1 MGNGMP
7 PRPPQS
13 QFPHRQFQAQNTTL
27 STISPTESSPEL
39 HAVKLG
45 AAEDGDR
52 IAGQLRI
59 PPIRGLGVAV
69 HGSGSDRAPDLP
81 SAVRGS
87 LKDRE
92 PATAEPQTAPT
103 DLNGYPADGVISGD
117 MSGDFPGNDE
127 SRQDTPFPIMQ
138 REPADAS
145 GPAEVSSVGHASA
158 TRESR
163 EYSSDLK
170 DLLDALVKE
179 RRAIEAAAKSLTQT
193 STADARD
200 RTLEQIPRQPAAS
213 GRPLQSSAPQAQAWH
228 IGAAEAS
235 SASDKDLSSLLL
247 PAMSQKCSM
256 LEEALRKASER
267 AAVAEARC
275 LQLESESRC
284 GVGEL
289 RMAQEA
295 AERAIKAR
303 EEAIMDRKK
312 GEQKLKEA
320 LEAANREM
328 LRIRSQERERHGLE
342 VEKLS
347 AGYDAERRRFAEA
360 VAGEKERRQL
370 AEERAHREI
379 KQAQA
384 EVQSSGD
391 HLRRLKSDLESLQAK
406 HAFLGEQH
414 AKMLV
419 ENQELS
425 TKVDQF
431 ELGALAREREAALEA
446 RRQESEKFQTGVQAA
461 IEEGKLLAQ
470 QGFASRL
477 RKAKLQAE
485 RDTREKVDAEWQ
497 EVVEGLKSDV
507 HQLSNALKQQA
518 AEHEGRMMT
527 LQQKRDERE
536 KDLHLRLADESKKLA
551 VTQEALRNCDMARN

>member
-1 MGNGMP
+1 MDAG
-7 PRPPQS
+7 RSS
-13 QFPHRQFQAQNTTL
+13 QQ
-27 STISPTESSPEL
+27 ESSYL
-39 HAVKLG
+39 LCRLA
-45 AAEDGDR
+45 D
-52 IAGQLRI
+52 
-59 PPIRGLGVAV
+59 VA
-69 HGSGSDRAPDLP
+69 
-81 SAVRGS
+81 S
-87 LKDRE
+87 L
-92 PATAEPQTAPT
+92 A
-103 DLNGYPADGVISGD
+103 
-117 MSGDFPGNDE
+117 
-127 SRQDTPFPIMQ
+127 
-138 REPADAS
+138 
-145 GPAEVSSVGHASA
+145 
-158 TRESR
+158 
-163 EYSSDLK
+163 
-170 DLLDALVKE
+170 
-179 RRAIEAAAKSLTQT
+179 
-193 STADARD
+193 
-200 RTLEQIPRQPAAS
+200 
-213 GRPLQSSAPQAQAWH
+213 
-228 IGAAEAS
+228 
-235 SASDKDLSSLLL
+235 
-247 PAMSQKCSM
+247 
-256 LEEALRKASER
+256 
-267 AAVAEARC
+267 
-275 LQLESESRC
+275 
-284 GVGEL
+284 
-289 RMAQEA
+289 
-295 AERAIKAR
+295 
-303 EEAIMDRKK
+303 
-312 GEQKLKEA
+312 
-320 LEAANREM
+320 
-328 LRIRSQERERHGLE
+328 
-342 VEKLS
+342 S

-518 AEHEGRMMT
+518 AEHEGRMMA

-551 VTQEALRNCDMARN
+551 ATQEALRNCDMARN